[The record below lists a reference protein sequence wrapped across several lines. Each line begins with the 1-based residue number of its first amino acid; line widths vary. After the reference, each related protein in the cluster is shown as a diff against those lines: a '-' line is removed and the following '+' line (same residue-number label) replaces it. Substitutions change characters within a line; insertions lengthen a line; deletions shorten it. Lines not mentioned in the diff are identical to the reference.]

1 MEIWSKDYI
10 MNIPFLLK
18 YDMLVHQNVNTISM
32 FIPTM
37 TLFLV
42 TAVLSGIWPSASPID
57 AQNNNQTT
65 GAAIDQL
72 ASNLTQAN
80 SELSIKPQLK
90 VEILVPIFY
99 NNGTNVE
106 AEKYRIMF
114 EDLVKQFGAVSSEDN
129 NIIKGYWINPQDNK
143 AYADKNKVYWIIV
156 PDTEENRQYFVNFQD
171 KLESLF
177 DQESILIY
185 FTPVLNLLS

>member
-1 MEIWSKDYI
+1 
-10 MNIPFLLK
+10 
-18 YDMLVHQNVNTISM
+18 
-32 FIPTM
+32 M
-37 TLFLV
+37 TLFLL
-42 TAVLSGIWPSASPID
+42 TAVLSGIWPSASPIY

-65 GAAIDQL
+65 KAAAIDQL
-72 ASNLTQAN
+72 TLNLTQAN
-80 SELSIKPQLK
+80 SELPIKPQLK

-106 AEKYRIMF
+106 AEKYGIMF
-114 EDLVKQFGAVSSEDN
+114 EELVKQFGAVSSEDN
-129 NIIKGYWINPQDNK
+129 NIINGYWINPQDNK
-143 AYADKNKVYWIIV
+143 AYTDKNKVYWIIV

>member
-1 MEIWSKDYI
+1 
-10 MNIPFLLK
+10 
-18 YDMLVHQNVNTISM
+18 MLVHQNVNTISM
-32 FIPTM
+32 FIPMM
-37 TLFLV
+37 TTFLLAV
-42 TAVLSGIWPSASPID
+42 VLSGIWPSANWIY

-65 GAAIDQL
+65 TAAINQL
-72 ASNLTQAN
+72 ESNLTQAN
-80 SELSIKPQLK
+80 SELPLKLQLK

-114 EDLVKQFGAVSSEDN
+114 EELVKQFGAVSSEDN
-129 NIIKGYWINPQDNK
+129 NIINGYWINPQDNK

-156 PDTEENRQYFVNFQD
+156 PDTEENRQYFINFQD